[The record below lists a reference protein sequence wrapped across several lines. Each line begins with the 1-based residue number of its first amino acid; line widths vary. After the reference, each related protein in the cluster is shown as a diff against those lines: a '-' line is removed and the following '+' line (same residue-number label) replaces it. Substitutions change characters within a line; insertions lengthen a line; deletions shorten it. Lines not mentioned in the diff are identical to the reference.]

1 MVGAR
6 PHPDTLSME
15 SHDEDPT
22 TPQGG
27 DHAADASDPSER
39 PTEKSGGATGPPGG
53 DPSRGPAP
61 ETPAAGGAIP
71 AGGATPAGG
80 AAEGPR
86 RLYRS
91 RDERLIGGVCG
102 GLAEYFGIDP
112 LIVRIITVG
121 LVFAGGAGFLAYL
134 AAWLLVPEEDGESVA
149 DGGNGRL
156 ATIAGTVLL
165 VLAIG
170 TVLPFWNGPFGG
182 WGWGGP
188 LVSLIC
194 LGLAGLAV
202 WWVAS
207 GEHPAASGTRDI
219 LRRAGFGVA
228 LLAVCGL
235 LALGGAWATA
245 AGGGVIVAV
254 VVIVAGLWLVAGAFL
269 GGARWLILPAL
280 ALALPAGVVSAANLD
295 VDGGVGDREY
305 RPAVASEIRGTYK
318 LGVGHLILDLRD
330 TKLPPG
336 DRPIHV
342 EIGAGAVSIAVPRN
356 VCVTS
361 KAHLGAG
368 QVNVF
373 GHGSGGLDVDWRD
386 ARQAPAGTTRLIV
399 DGDVGV
405 GVLDVTYDSPSD
417 HFDRRRSPADRER
430 GNAAC
435 IGGVRG

>member
-1 MVGAR
+1 M
-6 PHPDTLSME
+6 LSVME
-15 SHDEDPT
+15 SHDQDPT
-22 TPQGG
+22 TPQPGG
-27 DHAADASDPSER
+27 DAGDASDPSER
-39 PTEKSGGATGPPGG
+39 PTEPSSAAGAPAG
-53 DPSRGPAP
+53 DPPP
-61 ETPAAGGAIP
+61 
-71 AGGATPAGG
+71 ATPTGG
-80 AAEGPR
+80 TAEGPR

-91 RDERLIGGVCG
+91 RDERVIGGVCG

-112 LIVRIITVG
+112 LIVRIITVA

-134 AAWLLVPEEDGESVA
+134 AAWLLVPDA
-149 DGGNGRL
+149 DGASFADGNGRL

-170 TVLPFWNGPFGG
+170 TVLPFWHGPFGG

-245 AGGGVIVAV
+245 AGGGVIVAA

-280 ALALPAGVVSAANLD
+280 ALALPAGVVSAANID

-330 TKLPPG
+330 TKLRSG
-336 DRPIHV
+336 DRPIHI

-361 KAHLGAG
+361 KAHVGAG

-386 ARQAPAGTTRLIV
+386 DRQAPAGTPRLIV
-399 DGDVGV
+399 DGNVGV
-405 GVLDVTYDSPSD
+405 GVLDVTYDSPDD
-417 HFDRRRSPADRER
+417 HFDRRRSVADRAR

>member
-1 MVGAR
+1 
-6 PHPDTLSME
+6 ME

>member
-1 MVGAR
+1 M
-6 PHPDTLSME
+6 LSVME
-15 SHDEDPT
+15 SHDQDPT
-22 TPQGG
+22 TPQPGG
-27 DHAADASDPSER
+27 DAGDASDPSER
-39 PTEKSGGATGPPGG
+39 PTEPSSAAGAPAG
-53 DPSRGPAP
+53 DPPP
-61 ETPAAGGAIP
+61 
-71 AGGATPAGG
+71 ATPTGG
-80 AAEGPR
+80 TAEGPR

-91 RDERLIGGVCG
+91 RDERVVGGVCG

-112 LIVRIITVG
+112 LIVRIITVA

-134 AAWLLVPEEDGESVA
+134 AAWLLVPERGRRLVRGRQRPPGDHRRHRAARPRDRDGA
-149 DGGNGRL
+149 AL
-156 ATIAGTVLL
+156 
-165 VLAIG
+165 
-170 TVLPFWNGPFGG
+170 WHGPFGG

-245 AGGGVIVAV
+245 AGGGVIVAA

-280 ALALPAGVVSAANLD
+280 ALALPAGVVSAANID

-330 TKLPPG
+330 TKLRSG
-336 DRPIHV
+336 DRPIHI

-361 KAHLGAG
+361 KAHVGAG

-386 ARQAPAGTTRLIV
+386 DRQAPAGTPRLIV
-399 DGDVGV
+399 DGNVGV
-405 GVLDVTYDSPSD
+405 GVLDVTYDSPDD
-417 HFDRRRSPADRER
+417 HFDRRRSVADRAR

>member
-1 MVGAR
+1 
-6 PHPDTLSME
+6 ME
-15 SHDEDPT
+15 SHDQDPT
-22 TPQGG
+22 TPQPGG
-27 DHAADASDPSER
+27 DAGEASDPSKR
-39 PTEKSGGATGPPGG
+39 PTE
-53 DPSRGPAP
+53 PS
-61 ETPAAGGAIP
+61 PAAGPP
-71 AGGATPAGG
+71 AGDPPPPTPTGG

-112 LIVRIITVG
+112 LIVRIVTVG
-121 LVFAGGAGFLAYL
+121 LIFAGGAGFLAYL
-134 AAWLLVPEEDGESVA
+134 AAWLLVPDADGASVA

-170 TVLPFWNGPFGG
+170 TVLPFWHGPFGG
-182 WGWGGP
+182 WAWGGP
-188 LVSLIC
+188 LVSLVC

-207 GEHPAASGTRDI
+207 GDHPAASGTRDI
-219 LRRAGFGVA
+219 LRRAGLGVA